1 MKKAIQCHSTKT
13 SDLLKFPLKN
23 SNYSKVKSISDLHN
37 YNIKTK
43 NIKGNIETLSI
54 NNEKE
59 KMLLLNNNNIIKQN
73 KINPTLNGKNL
84 NKNNIQLQKQIITN
98 QNKKQNS
105 QNKLKKKNLQFIIET
120 EPNKI
125 IRNNSY
131 SKTAASTNNVNTN
144 ENIQNNFFKKLI
156 NETNLNE
163 IKSISKIESLK
174 NNIFLIKIYSF
185 ISNLISKNYK
195 ITDLEKNEEI
205 KQQFNTLINKID
217 LLKNSKNNHINII
230 NADFFDEIEL
240 FENRNNSLFYESN
253 NRKLIY
259 KTFFDFFYDIL
270 NDIIKLSNE
279 LPSEKN
285 SSSENKI
292 SSKKIDDLTSKISS
306 LHSKINFSKNY
317 NLDSPVFSTMSIKN
331 NFNENDDNIFFGFE
345 KDNSQLI
352 SSFGS
357 DCYQQII
364 RQTFSKDSSDS
375 NNNKIKKIFIPKNKI
390 NNNNIIN
397 KNFLVN
403 KSSSTSTIINNDDF
417 SDSEIIIN
425 ESQFG
430 SIHSKKSI
438 SSKLSRRSNSN
449 KENKKSLKRIN
460 VQINND
466 NNNIDRINNNMKN
479 KRSES
484 LNENNKN
491 IIRNIPISTP
501 NIQKLKNQINKKQI
515 IQKPILINQKI
526 IVPNIKNNNN
536 NQENKCLIF

>member
-54 NNEKE
+54 NNEKK

-131 SKTAASTNNVNTN
+131 SKTAESTNNVNTN

-352 SSFGS
+352 SSLLS
-357 DCYQQII
+357 DFYHQII
-364 RQTFSKDSSDS
+364 LQTF
-375 NNNKIKKIFIPKNKI
+375 I
-390 NNNNIIN
+390 
-397 KNFLVN
+397 
-403 KSSSTSTIINNDDF
+403 
-417 SDSEIIIN
+417 
-425 ESQFG
+425 
-430 SIHSKKSI
+430 
-438 SSKLSRRSNSN
+438 
-449 KENKKSLKRIN
+449 
-460 VQINND
+460 
-466 NNNIDRINNNMKN
+466 
-479 KRSES
+479 
-484 LNENNKN
+484 
-491 IIRNIPISTP
+491 
-501 NIQKLKNQINKKQI
+501 
-515 IQKPILINQKI
+515 
-526 IVPNIKNNNN
+526 
-536 NQENKCLIF
+536 

>member
-43 NIKGNIETLSI
+43 GIKGNIETLSI
-54 NNEKE
+54 NNEK
-59 KMLLLNNNNIIKQN
+59 KKLLLLNNNNIIKQN

-84 NKNNIQLQKQIITN
+84 IKNNIQIQKQITTN

-120 EPNKI
+120 ETNKI
-125 IRNNSY
+125 MRNNSY

-144 ENIQNNFFKKLI
+144 ENIQNNFFRKLI
-156 NETNLNE
+156 NETNINE
-163 IKSISKIESLK
+163 IKLISKIESLK

-185 ISNLISKNYK
+185 ISDLISNNYE

-205 KQQFNTLINKID
+205 KQQFNTLTNKID
-217 LLKNSKNNHINII
+217 LLKNSRNNQINII

-240 FENRNNSLFYESN
+240 YQNKNNSLFHESN

-259 KTFFDFFYDIL
+259 KTFFDFFYDII
-270 NDIIKLSNE
+270 NDIVKLSNE

-285 SSSENKI
+285 SSSENKT
-292 SSKKIDDLTSKISS
+292 SFKKIDDITSKISS

-317 NLDSPVFSTMSIKN
+317 NLDSPLFSTMSIKN

-357 DCYQQII
+357 DFYQQIL
-364 RQTFSKDSSDS
+364 RKTFSKDSSDS

-449 KENKKSLKRIN
+449 KENKKSLKKIN

-466 NNNIDRINNNMKN
+466 NNNMDIINSNLKN

-484 LNENNKN
+484 LNEKNKN

-536 NQENKCLIF
+536 NQDSKCLIF